1 MQISSRAELDDGHT
15 RMARQKWGPDHRA
28 SFACDGEILFET
40 EKVAEDES
48 SEGDWVSAS
57 DDGGISNGSGSDE
70 YDGAGSDKQELT
82 EAELIERYS

>member
-1 MQISSRAELDDGHT
+1 M
-15 RMARQKWGPDHRA
+15 A

-40 EKVAEDES
+40 EKVTGDES

-70 YDGAGSDKQELT
+70 WEGSSSEKRELT